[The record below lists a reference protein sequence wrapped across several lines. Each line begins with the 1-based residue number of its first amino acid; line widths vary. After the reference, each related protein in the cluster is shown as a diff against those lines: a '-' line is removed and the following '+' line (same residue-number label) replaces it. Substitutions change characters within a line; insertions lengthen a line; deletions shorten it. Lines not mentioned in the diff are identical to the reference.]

1 MSLEAF
7 RDLEHKDLVVIL
19 LGPDLRQPRVEPLA
33 LSVGLVPS
41 QASLQVESTGR
52 AAVILE
58 VRGRGTF
65 AGDLNYRKLKTFEQ
79 SSVA

>member
-19 LGPDLRQPRVEPLA
+19 LGPDLRQPGVEPLA
-33 LSVGLVPS
+33 LCVGLVPG
-41 QASLQVESTGR
+41 QASLQVESAGL

-65 AGDLNYRKLKTFEQ
+65 AGDLNCRKVKTFEQ